1 MILKVKEIVRNILEK
16 DERAKDNDE
25 LLCASVWYKQA
36 ECEANDM
43 TAVQF
48 LKKMANGNLHKPESI
63 TRCRRKLQEL
73 HLNLRGKKYEERK
86 NTMTKNWIEELR
98 IMDTESKG
106 ATHEQS

>member
-1 MILKVKEIVRNILEK
+1 MPDIQSVNGVAESDIEKVNNI
-16 DERAKDNDE
+16 AKSSIESING
-25 LLCASVWYKQA
+25 V
-36 ECEANDM
+36 DM

-48 LKKMANGNLHKPESI
+48 LQKMAIGKLHKAESI

-98 IMDTESKG
+98 KLDTESKG